1 VTLPREDPPAADAGP
16 APVVPVRPA
25 AEHPAA
31 AGPAA
36 KRSAAAHPAAK
47 QPPTAPPAA
56 KPPAVHVE
64 DHLESRV
71 RIPADLLRCVIAL
84 IEIVLL
90 AGLGVLAR
98 ATANGAEYDI
108 VLASNRLPKAV
119 LSFLGFA
126 AHAALLILPVV
137 LAVRLLIRRQPRR
150 LAEGVAAGGLT
161 VAVVLVLNQLLKGP
175 GTEGLYDVLTPTAAH
190 TAGKSVPA
198 LDWYLSGL
206 TAYVAVIGLSGRP
219 RWRTV
224 FWLAVGFYGVASLA
238 AAQTTVFSLLITVLL
253 GIACGAGLR
262 YAFGSMSE
270 RPSAAEIAEALGAV
284 EAPVV
289 DMRRIADSSAET
301 RRYAA
306 TLQDGGRLDVTV
318 FDRDQQAA
326 DAFYRLYRRL
336 RLTTQVSRS
345 APLTVERAVERRALL
360 TYATED
366 AGVPTPRLRALIRVG
381 PEASAIANESHD
393 GTTLA
398 ELAHP
403 PTDAQ
408 LARVWDVVLQLHSR
422 RVTHRALTAGRIL
435 LTSDGWGPGGGA
447 NLAPGLGPPH
457 RDGGSDGSGG
467 DEVMLLEPGNGDVAA
482 SDLQLRL
489 DLAQLMAE
497 LALLV
502 GPDRAVASA
511 RQKLSADEMAAVAPL
526 IQPVVL
532 YRTTRIAASRH
543 KEVLPALRKGLLAT
557 APGPEGAP
565 VQIERIRLRNVLT
578 LVAAVFAA
586 YILAVDLTKTS
597 FSQAL
602 RQADWRW
609 GAVALLLSALT
620 YVGAT
625 FALSGF
631 VLERLRF
638 AQTLLTQVAC
648 SFVTL
653 VTPAAVGGVALNLR
667 YLRKRNLTSTD
678 AVASIGVSQVIAF
691 SLHLILLVIFI
702 AVAGSSHDTSLRPP
716 DWTYYALG
724 VLVSVALVVLA
735 IPAGRKLLLSRLT
748 STISQVIPRLLDLAQ
763 QPAKLAE
770 GVGGTLV
777 VDAAYIGCLA
787 VSVRA
792 FGGSLSLAAVAVVY
806 LTGSAIGSAV
816 PTPGGIGAVEA
827 ALSAGLT
834 AAGLHGTVA
843 FSAVLLFRTVTFWLP
858 VPVGWVAL
866 SYLQRRDIL

>member
-1 VTLPREDPPAADAGP
+1 MTLPREDPPPTANAGP
-16 APVVPVRPA
+16 APVVPV
-25 AEHPAA
+25 HPAA
-31 AGPAA
+31 RP
-36 KRSAAAHPAAK
+36 SAAAEPNAKPPAVQRSPGGAAA
-47 QPPTAPPAA
+47 PDPPAA
-56 KPPAVHVE
+56 APAVHVE
-64 DHLESRV
+64 DHLDSRV
-71 RIPADLLRCVIAL
+71 RLPADLLRCVFAL
-84 IEIVLL
+84 IEIVLV
-90 AGLGVLAR
+90 AGLGLLAR
-98 ATANGAEYDI
+98 ATADGAEYDI
-108 VLASNRLPKAV
+108 VKASQILPGAV

-126 AHAALLILPVV
+126 AHAALLILPVA

-150 LAEGVAAGGLT
+150 LAEGVAAGG
-161 VAVVLVLNQLLKGP
+161 VAVGVVLVLNQLLRSP
-175 GTEGLYDVLTPTAAH
+175 VADGLYDILTATHDP
-190 TAGKSVPA
+190 GKTVPA

-206 TAYVAVIGLSGRP
+206 TAYVTVIGLSGRP

-224 FWLAVGFYGVASLA
+224 FWLAIAFYGVASLA
-238 AAQTTVFSLLITVLL
+238 VHQTTLFSLLITLLL
-253 GIACGAGLR
+253 GRACGAGLR

-270 RPSAAEIAEALGAV
+270 RPSAVEIAEAISAV

-289 DMRRIADSSAET
+289 AMRRIADSSAET

-306 TLQDGGRLDVTV
+306 TLQGGGRLDVTV
-318 FDRDQQAA
+318 FDREQQAA

-345 APLTVERAVERRALL
+345 APLTVERAIERRALL

-398 ELAHP
+398 ELAPP

-408 LARVWDVVLQLHSR
+408 LAQVWDVVLRLHSR
-422 RVTHRALTAGRIL
+422 RVTHRALTADRIL
-435 LTSDGWGPGGGA
+435 LTSDGHGDGDNP
-447 NLAPGLGPPH
+447 APGLGPPH
-457 RDGGSDGSGG
+457 QDGARPGSGG
-467 DEVMLLEPGNGDVAA
+467 EEVMLLEPGNGDVAA

-489 DLAQLMAE
+489 DLAQLVSE

-502 GPDRAVASA
+502 GPDRAAASA
-511 RQKLSADEMAAVAPL
+511 RAKLSADELADVAPL

-532 YRTTRIAASRH
+532 YRSTRIAASRH
-543 KEVLPALRKGLLAT
+543 KEVLPALRKDLLAA
-557 APGPEGAP
+557 APGPEPAA
-565 VQIERIRLRNVLT
+565 VQVERIRLRNVLT

-597 FSQAL
+597 FSEAL
-602 RQADWRW
+602 RHADWRW

-625 FALSGF
+625 WALSGF

-638 AQTLLTQVAC
+638 VQTFLTQVAC

-667 YLRKRNLTSTD
+667 YLRKRNLTSAD

-691 SLHLILLVIFI
+691 ALHLTLLVIFI
-702 AVAGSSHDTSLRPP
+702 AIAGSSNDTSLRPP

-735 IPAGRKLLLSRLT
+735 IPVGRKLLLSRLT
-748 STISQVIPRLLDLAQ
+748 TTLNQVIPRLLDLAQ

-770 GVGGTLV
+770 GIVGALV
-777 VDAAYIGCLA
+777 VDFAYIGCLA

-792 FGGSLSLAAVAVVY
+792 FGGSLSFAAVAVVY

-858 VPVGWVAL
+858 VPLGWGAL
-866 SYLQRRDIL
+866 NYLQHRDVL